1 MKKILLILLVFT
13 LLVGCSTGNN
23 ADESKI
29 EETTN
34 EGSEEQTNEETAG
47 ETSSEAA
54 EETKE
59 DSNSGGEMELNQVA
73 GYREGNIK
81 AKMTTNMGE
90 MELILFPNVAP
101 KAVEN
106 FVEHAKNGYYEG
118 ITFHRVIEGFMIQGG
133 DPTGTGSGGES
144 IWNQDFEDEYD
155 INYRNFYGAL
165 SMANA
170 GPSTNGSQFFIVTAK
185 NNVTPDIIAQMKEAG
200 EESGYPESVINTY
213 EEIGGAFHLD
223 YRHTV
228 FGHVV
233 AGMDVAEAIS
243 KVERDGMDK
252 PVEPV
257 VIEKIEIEE

>member
-1 MKKILLILLVFT
+1 MKKILLLLMFA
-13 LLVGCSTGNN
+13 LLVGCSAGQN
-23 ADESKI
+23 
-29 EETTN
+29 
-34 EGSEEQTNEETAG
+34 NEETKNEDTSTESSVEQSNEESVEENNEDENAG
-47 ETSSEAA
+47 G
-54 EETKE
+54 
-59 DSNSGGEMELNQVA
+59 NVELNQVA
-73 GYREGNIK
+73 GYREGNIS
-81 AKMTTNMGE
+81 E

-118 ITFHRVIEGFMIQGG
+118 VTFHRVIEGFMIQGG
-133 DPTGTGSGGES
+133 DPTGTGAGGES
-144 IWNQDFEDEYD
+144 IWNEDFEDEFD

-185 NNVTPDIIAQMKEAG
+185 NNVTPDIISQMKEAG
-200 EESGYPESVINTY
+200 EAKGYPEAVIEVY
-213 EEIGGAFHLD
+213 EDLGGAFHLD
-223 YRHTV
+223 FRHTV
-228 FGHVV
+228 FGHVI

-252 PVEPV
+252 PLEPV